1 MIKAVFFDIGG
12 TVHTQDAT
20 PESDRDYKERLWR
33 YLEEHGIRTA
43 DTPDELLEHINKGA
57 KAYKAYTEEEL
68 IEIPADRIWQEF
80 FLADFHIPAEKAR
93 RTRRRPLLY
102 VRPLAQA
109 HRKARGL
116 EETLKGLKDAGYRL
130 GVISNIMS
138 TTFVPRIL
146 EEHGVRQYFRNP

>member
-80 FLADFHIPAEKAR
+80 FLADFHIPQKSSPDSAKTFA
-93 RTRRRPLLY
+93 TCS
-102 VRPLAQA
+102 
-109 HRKARGL
+109 
-116 EETLKGLKDAGYRL
+116 TAGA
-130 GVISNIMS
+130 S
-138 TTFVPRIL
+138 TS
-146 EEHGVRQYFRNP
+146 

>member
-57 KAYKAYTEEEL
+57 KAYKAY
-68 IEIPADRIWQEF
+68 RY
-80 FLADFHIPAEKAR
+80 
-93 RTRRRPLLY
+93 RPTGSG
-102 VRPLAQA
+102 RSSSWPTSTSPQKSSPDSAKTFA
-109 HRKARGL
+109 
-116 EETLKGLKDAGYRL
+116 TCSTAGA
-130 GVISNIMS
+130 S
-138 TTFVPRIL
+138 TS
-146 EEHGVRQYFRNP
+146 